1 MALQSKQE
9 LFPGEEITVNYGYKV
24 DSIFF
29 VAQLEMISFLVLQIS
44 VVCIKSPLRF
54 YLKVKDCMIWFSTI
68 QLSFAPDW
76 FQEQWF
82 EHVREVECHNM

>member
-1 MALQSKQE
+1 MRKQVHVQGVLFRFGRIMALQSKQE

-54 YLKVKDCMIWFSTI
+54 YLKVKDCMI
-68 QLSFAPDW
+68 
-76 FQEQWF
+76 
-82 EHVREVECHNM
+82 